1 MAQYF
6 TDDFSGTWTD
16 RFDAGSTFATD
27 WTVSSG
33 TLTASAGS
41 GDVGGRTLN
50 SVSDDD
56 DVEVLFS
63 CQVPGVSTYG
73 NVAML
78 RGSGSAGS
86 PTCYTVAVYTSRIR
100 VYKWTGSETPTT
112 LVSANCTLLANTT
125 YWIRFRV
132 NTNDGSAKIWADG
145 GSESSPLATATW
157 TDDNDVTGSG
167 WAGPFLGS
175 LNGGT
180 WYQFGW
186 GTNGDTA
193 PSSASSG
200 APTITALSAIGITAT
215 SAQPQ
220 ISYS

>member
-112 LVSANCTLLANTT
+112 LVSANCTLLENTT

-175 LNGGT
+175 LQGAT

-193 PSSASSG
+193 PSSAPS
-200 APTITALSAIGITAT
+200 TAASLAFNRAFPRAILNF
-215 SAQPQ
+215 
-220 ISYS
+220 